1 MQYSGNLD
9 FNYNYVPH
17 IFDPLK
23 IYDLLGT
30 LILFIKSKR
39 NKNIFIEKIF
49 NTKYGF
55 IYIRFTKGIFNKNKI
70 VYENLYKLM
79 LRRQKC

>member
-9 FNYNYVPH
+9 YNYVPH
-17 IFDPLK
+17 IFDPLI

-30 LILFIKSKR
+30 LILIIKSYR

-49 NTKYGF
+49 NTKYSV